1 MSRAEILPRPQGLGA
16 FLPVSV
22 TLALAFLTVVPLH
35 IPSFAV
41 VVPAFVLMSVFHWTL
56 YRPDLLPSYALFG
69 IGLGEDLLTGSLVGV
84 GALTL
89 LVTRA
94 VVLRSRRHFVGR
106 TFPAVW
112 AGFTLIG
119 GGMMLGLWALHC
131 LLESSLINP
140 RNTIFR
146 MVLTIAVF
154 PAASFMLGRTQ
165 RALIDGP
172 RLMRRR

>member
-1 MSRAEILPRPQGLGA
+1 LPA
-16 FLPVSV
+16 
-22 TLALAFLTVVPLH
+22 
-35 IPSFAV
+35 
-41 VVPAFVLMSVFHWTL
+41 
-56 YRPDLLPSYALFG
+56 YALFAIG
-69 IGLGEDLLTGSLVGV
+69 IGEDLLTGSLVGV

-94 VVLRSRRHFVGR
+94 IVLRSRRHFIGR

-112 AGFTLIG
+112 AGFTLVG
-119 GGMMLGLWALHC
+119 GGMMLGLWLLHC
-131 LLESSLINP
+131 LLEFSLINP

-154 PAASFMLGRTQ
+154 PAAGFLLGRTQ

-172 RLMRRR
+172 PLMRRR